1 MSHDLRQALRVLAKR
16 PGLTLLTVVTLA
28 LGIGA
33 TTAVWSVASAVLL
46 RPYPHIDT
54 DRWAY
59 LYEQPKV
66 EGLTLVAVS
75 VPNFRDWKEQSRSFS
90 DLVLWHPW
98 SYNVSG
104 SAADEPERVEAAV
117 ITPDVFTA
125 LGVRPAAG
133 RLLLASDDSKDA
145 ARPVLISHGLWERRF
160 GRDPAV
166 AGKQITLN
174 LVPHTVVGVAP
185 AEFSFPPETRTDV
198 WTPYSADAV
207 AGATDRGGRG
217 LRVAGRLA
225 PGVSFESAQKEL
237 SLIADRLAGEYP
249 ENQDYGVQVVPMRE
263 GVSGEFR
270 SPLLTLFG
278 ALGLVLL
285 LACVNLANL
294 QLVRLEAR
302 RKELALRAAVGA
314 GRLRL
319 ARQLLAENLV
329 LVGLGAGGGLL
340 LAPLGSRLL
349 LSFVPAAEVPY
360 LKVTTDAMVLAG
372 FAGVTALVAL
382 LSGVLPAL
390 AASRVDLVRT
400 LAQGSGA
407 VGTSRRV
414 RHLFLVAQL
423 ALSLVPLV
431 GAALLAQ
438 SLDRL
443 RGVDPGFATDR
454 RLTLSFSA
462 PRARYATPEKIAALA
477 EAVRDEVDQAPG
489 VSAVGAAQHLPF
501 APAAGWLQA
510 MSREDPRG
518 ITDPGRLPHVRYNV
532 VTTRFVEALG
542 LPLKAGRTFTR
553 ADSRESAWVV
563 VVNEALAR
571 KYFAG
576 EDPVGQR
583 LWVGH
588 APDLPTSAPRTIVG
602 VIGNALV
609 QRLEEP
615 VEPAAWVPVSQQ
627 DAGDGL
633 WRTLLLVAHTET
645 DPRSAIPAVR
655 AAIARVDPDLAL
667 TGIETMEALLDTS
680 VWRQRLSASVLI
692 ALAVAALGIAVL
704 GVFGIVGYLV
714 SQRVREIGL
723 RMALGATR
731 GEIGRMVMGE
741 GLRLVVAGIALG
753 LAGAWA
759 LTRTLSGLLFGV
771 SAHDPATFAG
781 LALVLAA
788 AALLAC
794 ALPARRAARMEALA
808 ALRHE

>member
-1 MSHDLRQALRVLAKR
+1 
-16 PGLTLLTVVTLA
+16 
-28 LGIGA
+28 
-33 TTAVWSVASAVLL
+33 LL

-90 DLVLWHPW
+90 DLVLWLPW

-104 SAADEPERVEAAV
+104 SSADGPERVEAAV

-133 RLLLASDDSKDA
+133 RLLLASDKSTSTD
-145 ARPVLISHGLWERRF
+145 RPVLISHGLWERRF

-166 AGKQITLN
+166 AGKLITLN

-185 AEFSFPPETRTDV
+185 PEFSFPPETRTDV

-207 AGATDRGGRG
+207 AADTARGGRG
-217 LRVAGRLA
+217 MRVAGRLA
-225 PGVSFESAQKEL
+225 PGRSFESAQNEL
-237 SLIADRLAGEYP
+237 SVIADRLAREYP
-249 ENQDYGVQVVPMRE
+249 ENQDYGVRVVPMRE

-270 SPLLTLFG
+270 SPLLILFG

-294 QLVRLEAR
+294 QLVRLEGR

-319 ARQLLAENLV
+319 ARQLVAENLV
-329 LVGLGAGGGLL
+329 LVGLGAGAGLL
-340 LAPLGSRLL
+340 LSPMGTRFL
-349 LSFVPAAEVPY
+349 LSFVPAGEVPY
-360 LKVTTDAMVLAG
+360 LKVDTDAIVLAG

-390 AASRVDLVRT
+390 ASSRIDLVKS
-400 LAQGSGA
+400 LAQGP
-407 VGTSRRV
+407 GTPAGGRRV
-414 RHLFLVAQL
+414 RHLFLVAQV
-423 ALSLVPLV
+423 AMSLVPLV
-431 GAALLAQ
+431 AAALLVQ
-438 SLDRL
+438 SFDRL
-443 RGVDPGFATDR
+443 RRVDPGFATER

-489 VSAVGAAQHLPF
+489 VSAAGAAQHLPF
-501 APAAGWLQA
+501 APGIGWLQA
-510 MSREDPRG
+510 VSREDPRA

-532 VTTRFVEALG
+532 VTTRYVEALG

-553 ADSRESAWVV
+553 ADSREAAPVV

-571 KYFAG
+571 MYFPG
-576 EDPVGQR
+576 EDPLGQR

-609 QRLEEP
+609 QRLEDP

-627 DAGDGL
+627 EAGDVL
-633 WRTLLLVAHTET
+633 WRTLFLVAHTQT
-645 DPRSAIPAVR
+645 DPRGAIPAVR
-655 AAIARVDPDLAL
+655 AAIARVDADLAL
-667 TGIETMEALLDTS
+667 TDIETMGARLDAS
-680 VWRQRLSASVLI
+680 VWRQRLSANVLM
-692 ALAVAALGIAVL
+692 ALGVAALAIAVL
-704 GVFGIVGYLV
+704 GVFGLVGYLV

-741 GLRLVVAGIALG
+741 GLRLVLCGVGLG

-759 LTRTLSGLLFGV
+759 ATRSLSSLLYGV
-771 SAHDPATFAG
+771 SAHDPATFGG
-781 LALVLAA
+781 LALVLAL

-794 ALPARRAARMEALA
+794 AIPARRAARMEALT